1 MKIIS
6 NNGEVK
12 SQIIKVRME
21 ATGKQ
26 NKRKPID
33 KKC

>member
-1 MKIIS
+1 MRRIS
-6 NNGEVK
+6 NNGIVK

-21 ATGKQ
+21 AIRKQ